1 MSQRPGRLGGRQE
14 RETLLFVAFWRG
26 LQDAFWI
33 EGWVNEVFSLTHYG
47 WEPAKGSSDGTYQG
61 LSTPS
66 FSYPLS
72 MRATSSATLGDR
84 DR

>member
-33 EGWVNEVFSLTHYG
+33 EGWVDEVFSLTHHG
-47 WEPAKGSSDGTYQG
+47 WEPA
-61 LSTPS
+61 
-66 FSYPLS
+66 
-72 MRATSSATLGDR
+72 
-84 DR
+84 